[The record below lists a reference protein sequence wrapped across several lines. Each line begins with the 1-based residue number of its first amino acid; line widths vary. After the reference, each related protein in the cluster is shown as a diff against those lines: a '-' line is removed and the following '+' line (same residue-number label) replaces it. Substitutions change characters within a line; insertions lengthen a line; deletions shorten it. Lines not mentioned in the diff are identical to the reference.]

1 MMRRSQPV
9 ADLSILPPPTGAP
22 VTPKPQ
28 VTGEQIKEA
37 HEQLDAALSGYE
49 DRERVARKALIASER
64 EHDAAIMR
72 ARKALEAAKTPE
84 RIASIGVV
92 RRVILTATTIQTPK
106 GTYPLTS
113 DVQARAEQ
121 HGNKQVVQGW
131 VFKSDN
137 DRREVY
143 LHLEGPDW
151 ADVVPFAMKHS
162 VSTPRE
168 LHDFAAKVLTAARNA
183 DAARAELARRTD
195 AATRALTDVLA
206 DRSAIEE
213 RLDDFVS
220 SVAATNDLEPALA
233 RLQGLLV
240 DADTK
245 DRKVRKASD
254 ALARTR
260 RRLEQYR
267 ADSERASAGL
277 ATAGTAAANEVRQLR
292 EHGDPSLAAATVD
305 ETRTEQVAA
314 VQSSREEPD
323 VFEQIRKLG
332 ELRDAGFVT
341 AEEFEAKKT
350 ELLSRL

>member
-1 MMRRSQPV
+1 MKRRSQPNG
-9 ADLSILPPPTGAP
+9 DLSTLPAPPDAP
-22 VTPKPQ
+22 VSPQ
-28 VTGEQIKEA
+28 SRVTGEQIKEA
-37 HEQLDAALSGYE
+37 QEHLDAAFSRYE
-49 DRERVARKALIASER
+49 ERERAARKALLAAER
-64 EHDAAIMR
+64 EHDTAIVR
-72 ARKALEAAKTPE
+72 ARKELEAAKSPE
-84 RIASIGVV
+84 KIASIGVV
-92 RRVILTATTIQTPK
+92 RWVILTATTVQTPK
-106 GTYPLTS
+106 GTYPLTA

-162 VSTPRE
+162 LSTPRE
-168 LHDFAAKVLTAARNA
+168 LHDFAAKVLTAARNS
-183 DAARAELARRTD
+183 DSARAELGRRTD
-195 AATRALTDVLA
+195 AATAALADVLA

-213 RLDDFVS
+213 RLADFVS
-220 SVAATNDLEPALA
+220 SVAATGDLNPALA
-233 RLQGLLV
+233 RLQALLV
-240 DADTK
+240 DADQK

-260 RRLEQYR
+260 NRLEQYC
-267 ADSERASAGL
+267 ADSERATAGL
-277 ATAGTAAANEVRQLR
+277 AAADSAAANEVQQLR
-292 EHGDPSLAAATVD
+292 EHRGPSLAAAPVD
-305 ETRTEQVAA
+305 KTPTEQVPA
-314 VQSSREEPD
+314 VQSSRAEPD

-341 AEEFEAKKT
+341 AEEFESKKT